1 MRLLL
6 IAALCL
12 PVSAAHAQASLH
24 WQMWHAI
31 RKAAP
36 QTTGKPPAEIPDR
49 ARDGGQR

>member
-12 PVSAAHAQASLH
+12 PVSAHAQAWFQH
-24 WQMWHAI
+24 DAARAI

-36 QTTGKPPAEIPDR
+36 QTTGKPPAELPDR
-49 ARDGGQR
+49 ARDGGQQ